1 MNDTVCANAALG
13 NANDNN
19 NGKTAA
25 PGNNI
30 HAEFLFMVRLP
41 EEFLEV
47 HGKSS

>member
-1 MNDTVCANAALG
+1 MNDTVCADAALG

-30 HAEFLFMVRLP
+30 HAEFLFMVP
-41 EEFLEV
+41 
-47 HGKSS
+47 SP